1 MNVQSDREYDNY
13 RSDESDSKYYSE
25 KKFQMSSQNN
35 NTLKK
40 VLTTLN
46 RKINR
51 SLDIQLTTTKRKFK
65 NFVREL
71 KFLTLIALKLLNRR
85 TNY

>member
-1 MNVQSDREYDNY
+1 MNVQSEREYDNY

-40 VLTTLN
+40 VPTSF
-46 RKINR
+46 I
-51 SLDIQLTTTKRKFK
+51 
-65 NFVREL
+65 
-71 KFLTLIALKLLNRR
+71 
-85 TNY
+85 